1 LLAGL
6 YRKNGRDDSGLQP
19 SPLRGRRRFAPTL
32 SRTCGARLEPSM
44 GF

>member
-19 SPLRGRRRFAPTL
+19 SSLRDNPDRANIRKRYDDAPW
-32 SRTCGARLEPSM
+32 RA
-44 GF
+44 